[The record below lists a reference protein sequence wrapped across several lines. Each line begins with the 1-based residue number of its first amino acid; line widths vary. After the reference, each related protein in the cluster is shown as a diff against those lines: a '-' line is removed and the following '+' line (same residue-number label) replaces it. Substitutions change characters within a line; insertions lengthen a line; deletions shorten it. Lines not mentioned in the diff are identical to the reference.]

1 MNCQL
6 RKLHE
11 ELTAVW
17 AHVVCSSVDLAHTIK
32 LSRTTC
38 NIHFECKANICVPK
52 VFRLASMVFKVS
64 EVSAFG
70 STHIRVF
77 LVAEWTL
84 AEVVDWIR
92 WGKIYLDRYIT
103 PFCDS
108 TRTFAGCV
116 TSEVGDKILEE
127 QVVTAVLLN
136 FQV

>member
-1 MNCQL
+1 MDCQL
-6 RKLHE
+6 RKLHK
-11 ELTAVW
+11 ELTAIW
-17 AHVVCSSVDLAHTIK
+17 ANVIRSSFDLANTVE
-32 LSRTTC
+32 LSRTRC
-38 NIHFECKANICVPK
+38 NIHFECKASICVTK
-52 VFRLASMVFKVS
+52 VFRLASMIFQMS
-64 EVSAFG
+64 EISAFG
-70 STHIRVF
+70 FPHIRVSF
-77 LVAEWTL
+77 MAERAL